1 MSSSSSAKLVDCIL
15 ALKSY
20 HDWKQGG
27 ALGFWRLKSPN
38 HPTGYITNT
47 TKYFNRSKSMNGS
60 NVSRKKWALPDQES
74 LDDNSLTCLSTQP
87 DVSLSFEKGIPAPFS
102 EALQSSPFDKKDNS
116 NGIVDDEVAANGNT
130 SGNGSGIIGSCPF
143 TLDDYLNFLQYTIVI
158 ARIMHLFLGICL
170 LIIIFITL
178 QFPSLPGFSTLGTN
192 SGRFYR

>member
-47 TKYFNRSKSMNGS
+47 SKYFNRSKSMNGS
-60 NVSRKKWALPDQES
+60 NVSRKKWALSDQES

-87 DVSLSFEKGIPAPFS
+87 DVSPSFEKGIPAPFS
-102 EALQSSPFDKKDNS
+102 EGLQSSPFDKKDNS

-130 SGNGSGIIGSCPF
+130 SGNGSGVIGICPF
-143 TLDDYLNFLQYTIVI
+143 TSDDYLSFLQ
-158 ARIMHLFLGICL
+158 
-170 LIIIFITL
+170 
-178 QFPSLPGFSTLGTN
+178 
-192 SGRFYR
+192 

>member
-38 HPTGYITNT
+38 HPTGHITNT

-74 LDDNSLTCLSTQP
+74 LDDNSLTCLSTQT
-87 DVSLSFEKGIPAPFS
+87 DVSLTFEKGIPAPFS
-102 EALQSSPFDKKDNS
+102 EALQSSPFIRNDNS

-130 SGNGSGIIGSCPF
+130 SGNDSGIIGICPF
-143 TLDDYLNFLQYTIVI
+143 TLDWYLSFLQYTIPI
-158 ARIMHLFLGICL
+158 ARIVCLFLEFCL
-170 LIIIFITL
+170 LIITFFIL